1 MVIPKEGAL
10 YILKE
15 EFYETKPAWWPFVS
29 TPWPVFMEPCL
40 AGEQAALLAGV
51 RASSGLPSFAH
62 PLHRR
67 PPGPVSRCGDRRTA
81 GGAGSGSTSA
91 LSITYAE
98 AVPLSV
104 CASLRVVNRSNS
116 STYWCS
122 GVYANETARP
132 SDVARRPYVH
142 YTDCGRLAERN
153 RVGVHSLRYVLTDDC
168 CIHPPDSYRDS
179 PCRLVG
185 KDPEIE
191 LLTR

>member
-1 MVIPKEGAL
+1 VVIPKEGAL

-91 LSITYAE
+91 LSI
-98 AVPLSV
+98 
-104 CASLRVVNRSNS
+104 ASLNIRRSRAAVCLCIAPS
-116 STYWCS
+116 SQ
-122 GVYANETARP
+122 
-132 SDVARRPYVH
+132 
-142 YTDCGRLAERN
+142 
-153 RVGVHSLRYVLTDDC
+153 SLELIDL
-168 CIHPPDSYRDS
+168 
-179 PCRLVG
+179 LVQRC
-185 KDPEIE
+185 
-191 LLTR
+191 LR